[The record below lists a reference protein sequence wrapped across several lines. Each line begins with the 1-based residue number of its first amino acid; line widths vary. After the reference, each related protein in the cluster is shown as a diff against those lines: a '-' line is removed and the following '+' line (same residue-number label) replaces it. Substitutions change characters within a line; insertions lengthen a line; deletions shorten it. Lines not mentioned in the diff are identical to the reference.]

1 MTHHINEVSFGPH
14 YPGRVN
20 PLDGYQ
26 RTVKGPI
33 FQSFK
38 YFLKVLVLLLCFAS
52 TLCWGMVGRG
62 RGCAARREPSRFAR
76 ITEGR
81 AQRSTHVPAAREP
94 HASHLTFTAPQ
105 VVPTEYY
112 NRFGHATET
121 HQYSVSEYATTV
133 AGDGSQAAAVDFMY
147 DISPIIVTVN
157 DSPPSLLH
165 FLVRL
170 CAVIG
175 GVFAVT
181 REYCLFRFVGYLGL
195 LYRGT

>member
-1 MTHHINEVSFGPH
+1 M
-14 YPGRVN
+14 
-20 PLDGYQ
+20 
-26 RTVKGPI
+26 
-33 FQSFK
+33 
-38 YFLKVLVLLLCFAS
+38 
-52 TLCWGMVGRG
+52 CWGLVGKDRG
-62 RGCAARREPSRFAR
+62 WPLGESPAVLHGSQQGERSAARMSL
-76 ITEGR
+76 
-81 AQRSTHVPAAREP
+81 QLVTHTP
-94 HASHLTFTAPQ
+94 HTFTAPQ

-181 REYCLFRFVGYLGL
+181 RE
-195 LYRGT
+195 

>member
-1 MTHHINEVSFGPH
+1 MSLQLVTHTPH
-14 YPGRVN
+14 
-20 PLDGYQ
+20 
-26 RTVKGPI
+26 
-33 FQSFK
+33 
-38 YFLKVLVLLLCFAS
+38 
-52 TLCWGMVGRG
+52 
-62 RGCAARREPSRFAR
+62 
-76 ITEGR
+76 
-81 AQRSTHVPAAREP
+81 
-94 HASHLTFTAPQ
+94 TFTAPQ

-181 REYCLFRFVGYLGL
+181 RE
-195 LYRGT
+195 